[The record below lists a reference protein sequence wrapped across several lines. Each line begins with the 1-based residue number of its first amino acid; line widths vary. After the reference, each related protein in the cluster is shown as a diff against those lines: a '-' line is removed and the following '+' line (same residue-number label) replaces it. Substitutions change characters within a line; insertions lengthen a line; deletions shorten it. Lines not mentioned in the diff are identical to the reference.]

1 VLNNHV
7 LYVAW
12 GFPPSRAGGVYRAL
26 ATANLLAESGYR
38 VTVLT
43 ADEESWAKYTGSDYS
58 LMPKID
64 PRIKVIR
71 IPFVWLSLDSNLHAY
86 NWFRITFPRIWNKLK
101 NRKLRRIF
109 PENNY
114 GFWRESLEN
123 AALKINEQDP
133 VGLTLVTSN
142 PNVTATAALALHQE
156 SNVPFVVDHRDAWT
170 LDVFDGTTLYDPN
183 STQGK
188 WEQKIFSKASA
199 IWFVNEPI
207 ANWHSQKYPQFADKI
222 EVVENG
228 WDPMFINQNDLTHHL
243 HKPLRFG
250 YLGTISGKVPVKEF
264 LESWNYAKSKYA
276 SMSSSE
282 ADIYGYLGYY
292 GTHNPETRDLFEAS
306 TENNVTFKG
315 SAQKAKVTEIYN
327 EWDVC
332 LLILGTGKYV
342 TSGKVYE
349 YLAVGKPIVS
359 VHDPGNAAS
368 QVLRGYPMWFPA
380 KSLSTEDIAEA
391 LNKAAVAAINQEPEV
406 KNRCLEFSTKYRRD
420 VVMRNAIEKLRFFGD
435 SNE

>member
-1 VLNNHV
+1 MLNNHV

-43 ADEESWAKYTGSDYS
+43 ADEESWAKYTGTDYS
-58 LMPKID
+58 LMTMID
-64 PRIKVIR
+64 SRIKVVR

-86 NWFRITFPRIWNKLK
+86 NWFRITFPRLWAKLK
-101 NRKLRRIF
+101 NRKLRKTF

-123 AALKINEQDP
+123 SALKINELDP

-142 PNVTATAALALHQE
+142 PNVTATAALALHQTC
-156 SNVPFVVDHRDAWT
+156 NTPFVVDHRDAWT
-170 LDVFDGTTLYDPN
+170 LDVFDGKTLYD
-183 STQGK
+183 SSSRQGK
-188 WEQKIFSKASA
+188 WEKKIFSQASA

-207 ANWHSQKYPQFADKI
+207 ANWHSQKYPEYASKI

-228 WDPMFINQNDLTHHL
+228 WDPIFIDQDDLKHEL
-243 HKPLRFG
+243 HTPLRFG
-250 YLGTISGKVPVKEF
+250 YVGTISGKVPMKEF
-264 LESWNYAKSKYA
+264 LESWNYAKSKYR
-276 SMSSSE
+276 SMTSSE
-282 ADIYGYLGYY
+282 ADIYGYLGFY
-292 GTHNPETRDLFEAS
+292 GTHNPETRALFEVS
-306 TENNVTFKG
+306 SENNVTFKG

-349 YLAVGKPIVS
+349 YLALGKPIVS
-359 VHDPGNAAS
+359 VHDPGNAAT
-368 QVLRGYPMWFPA
+368 QVLKGYPLWFPA
-380 KSLSTEDIAEA
+380 KSLAAADIAEA
-391 LNKAAVAAINQEPEV
+391 LNEAAVAVIKQEPEIL
-406 KNRCLEFSTKYRRD
+406 KECLDFSTKYRRD
-420 VVMRNAIEKLRFFGD
+420 VVMRKAIQELRFLGD